1 MRTLTINL
9 YQFDELSTEAQAKAL
24 DLYKENEKENNS
36 WMASHWAI
44 DDCALFEPKHQE
56 MASLFGEDY
65 YDKNGGAFMFKN
77 HRKGIH
83 YDLYERTIGIK
94 DALEV
99 TNDNMFLTWLGVPE
113 KFHDHVTFEIL
124 DGSAKSYLMT
134 YLHGTGEKFEQEEIG
149 KLVELLSKGEDK
161 FSALVS
167 EILERIESSYEEYFS
182 EENLKSY
189 IEDKGVE
196 FLENGELA

>member
-1 MRTLTINL
+1 MRTVTINL
-9 YQFDELSTEAQAKAL
+9 YQFDELSTEAQDKAL
-24 DLYKENEKENNS
+24 ELYKENEKENNS
-36 WMASHWAI
+36 WTASHWAI
-44 DDCALFEPKHQE
+44 DDCALFEPKHHE
-56 MASLFGEDY
+56 MAALFGEDY
-65 YDKNGGAFMFKN
+65 YDKNGGEFMFKN

-99 TNDNMFLTWLGVPE
+99 TNDKMFLTWLGVPE

-149 KLVELLSKGEDK
+149 KLVEHLSKGEDK
-161 FSALVS
+161 FSSLVS

-182 EENLKSY
+182 EENLKSS
-189 IEDKGVE
+189 IESNGVE
-196 FLENGELA
+196 FSENGELA